1 MSKYG
6 GNNRIDFGV
15 HFNTDKSSLAE
26 VQKAF
31 QKLQDIKP
39 ANFKGSKEELVQ
51 IKLQALKVENA
62 LTKAFNVKLGSLNV
76 EKFKN
81 ELKGLNIDKIYTDL
95 SRLGSQG
102 QVAFSKMA
110 TSMMTTN
117 LQLRETHSLIN
128 SMGTTMMNTVK
139 WGIASSVMN
148 NFTQSVSQAFQ
159 YVKSLDSAL
168 TDIRIVTGDSTDQ
181 MAKFADQANRAAQ
194 ELGRST
200 MDYSK
205 AALTFYQQG
214 LSDEDVAA
222 RTEATLKAQNITGAG
237 EEMADYLTAVWNGYK
252 VANEEAELY
261 VDKLAAVADSSASN
275 MSQLAVAMSKVAST
289 ANLLG
294 VPIDSLNAQIATI
307 VATTRQAPETVGNAL
322 KTIYARINDIKT
334 GSDDAEVSLGNY
346 TSQMAQLGINVLDA
360 SGNLRDTGDVIEQ
373 IGGKWENLSREQQI
387 YLARTMAGQRQYNNL
402 LALFENWGKYTDL
415 VNVSMQSQGTTMEK
429 NSRYMDS
436 LAAHMEQLGAAGERV
451 KSAMIDSDS
460 FKGLIDIGTALTN
473 TFANLIEGIGGGG
486 NALLM
491 LGGVLTSVFSPVI
504 SREINNLVVNM
515 QAAKSNA
522 DILRADLEQT
532 KLLGQSLGYQQGTI
546 KEIVDAKQSLGVLY
560 TTITQEERNAYNQ
573 ALMNVAAAKEALI
586 PVQEQVD
593 LAKEYEESFTKVGI
607 SADNFKQK
615 IILIQAEAESLGQI
629 INTYSRGKV
638 ISLFGDVSKNEGQI
652 TDYVN
657 VIQNQVEQL
666 RNSLTEKGQTLFAVD
681 EFKKFDELVANF
693 DPTAENAKNKILEI
707 RDAAQALNSTISNA
721 NNASLSVEGNI
732 NQQERLRSQLDLT
745 IQKANELKEG
755 FQQGAGIQNAV
766 NLFGQLGRTI
776 GSLMGMMN
784 GLKNVWSFIKDPTAE
799 GSLKKLVQGFMSLG
813 VSIPMITKTFEAMK
827 KTTLGVSQAFL
838 NQTKILELKKAVEAA
853 QNKVAETHN
862 AVLKA
867 QQQGYVMLDGQ
878 IMGETMAKELQTKA
892 TLEADAAQK
901 QLNATMALNPMGKW
915 LLIIAGVTAGIVAL
929 VKVVDYFTMSTKEAE
944 QAINKF
950 NEKQKEFHDSTKTY
964 KEQVAALSEMRNQYE
979 VLAQKAG
986 AATGDNRIDSLTQ
999 AERQR
1004 YNELKNTIAEY
1015 NDEAVAGYN
1024 AKGQVI
1030 LKNNQALDETLDK
1043 LQKIHQE
1050 EAKEFFNSNEYEDYK
1065 KAKNQQYEAAKG
1077 KYESE
1082 ERINKEQGGYA
1093 STDKSRFDTL
1103 KSQMSNAFTDI
1114 THDSKYA
1121 EQQEELREIYN
1132 EWDTIAKDGLGKLRG
1147 HEDQLKNLQSRLAK
1161 ILSEEDLEDFK
1172 NYYFKDLYNLIDMP
1186 DDGPAKMQAAKA
1198 ELEKAAAFDPSI
1210 IISGLEQTGKN
1221 EEYKALSQA
1230 YGQDTIDSLIQ
1241 GYVSGLSRADFQ
1253 DEDAVIEDVRKNFL
1267 KSLQKAQIKSED
1279 LEKFKN
1285 QSASALED
1293 ADLTGLSPDKY
1304 QHELQGIIQEVIN
1317 GNSKLK
1323 ALAKDPQTRGAFEA
1337 LIKSQFGLTD
1347 VKIDENGVIESLTN
1361 DAIKAGKE
1369 AKNKLEIA
1377 LKDEQITLSTKQSNN
1392 INRWINDQDVQ
1403 TLANFDSILEKV
1415 KQDGQFTA
1423 EAFQKAKNEVNNMA
1437 ASEALSG
1444 AAGLLQKK
1452 ARGEDL
1458 DQEEQGQLS
1467 SYLSQLKTLIPQYKE
1482 VVEILQNDY
1491 LQGTKYYQ
1499 HAIEQVV
1506 NGTLTMMA
1514 AAKNARIED
1523 EESKFKKGEIGAS
1536 EINRGP
1542 TDSQS
1547 AEALK
1552 LVENTENLQTA
1563 QSKGLL
1569 TTEDYSKGLQK
1580 LASQYESCN
1589 TELSQYAQ
1597 ALAHGDEQSK
1607 KNAESTLLLSVRA
1620 AELAE
1625 KSGLSAN
1632 QIESTAAWLAKSG
1645 QFTEEYSQKLRENSQ
1660 LAADAAQ
1667 RYLRL
1672 NNAYDDLY
1680 TNGDKYKEL
1689 MAEMAASGQD
1699 VIYANEDLYN
1709 TFDQFK
1715 TQVADIFDTEKDF
1728 LSDDFVARHMQEIQA
1743 AAQQGKDISQ
1753 ELREEAAQEIVMHL
1767 GLDDYDFMTN
1777 KEKVLGD
1784 IAALPEGFDI
1794 GMNLDLLNWT
1804 QNLVLAMQQAGY
1816 SQSQIQSA
1824 LSGIGIDVDLAPYEQ
1839 GLNKAID
1846 DAKQAGKYAGA
1857 GFAANA
1863 GTDIKV
1869 NKQTFTDEDED
1880 LQEIPEYKT
1889 QEVTGD
1895 YYYPVIHASN
1905 APFGPQIDSVEQGH
1919 FTVRHPNFKPVK
1931 GQVSKNKKQT
1941 TTTAHALEVVSA
1953 TKSGGGKIASYNKPA
1968 QRSARKA
1975 RGSGGGGGKKGGGG
1989 SSAKPSIAKTNTTK
2003 IDTKKKTQENDPYY
2017 KVNKS
2022 LDKQSTLL
2030 KRLQDQE
2037 KNLSGKDR
2045 LKNLEA
2051 QAKNLKEQNE
2061 LLEQRNRI
2069 SNNVAAENSTANLR
2083 KRLQDAFGK
2092 NISFDSEG
2100 KIADLNQ
2107 TERAAV
2113 DSYNKAA
2120 QQAQSTFEAVQK
2132 QYNNWILH
2140 TWNANSKA
2148 WQEAHQSEKE
2158 QWDERIKNAETNAKD
2173 AISAAEEEYKK
2184 KTDLIKAYEKA
2195 LQEDQKRYEQYMN
2208 NVRKIMQDTF
2218 EKRKIKIQFKLDS
2231 GELERDWLD
2240 FENKVIRK
2248 IKDSDIVGN
2257 AAAQFREL
2265 SSYIQSKELQSVSD
2279 EIKAISDDIARVN
2292 AGAWTQLMG
2301 ISQTDYEMLKPED
2314 QQLVRKEAL
2323 GMLEE
2328 QLKELVKQEQDALS
2342 AIQDLTDEIAE
2353 SYLDSIDAAKDALDE
2368 HIDQYERIN
2377 DLIEHN
2383 VKLTELL
2390 YGDKGYD
2397 TLNKYYDLQKQNNMN
2412 TLQTLKQQEEYWR
2425 SRMQNEVVGSE
2436 AWKKFKENLDN
2447 AVDAVNSK
2455 LEDML
2460 DNLTTQFEKKLA
2472 AAVERV
2478 NNKLTGGL
2486 GTSYLDEQWD
2496 YLNNYDDYF
2505 LDTYN
2510 ATTGIEDV
2518 TRAYQQALDDAAAN
2532 PKQQQRLN
2540 KLMNDQLKILREKD
2554 HLTEYDLERAKSM
2567 LEVEKARMAL
2577 EDARN
2582 NKTKMRLRRDSQGNY
2597 TYQYVAD
2604 EEKLGD
2610 LQQALADAQNDLYNQ
2625 DKEHYKENLNTLYDT
2640 YKEYLEKMQQLTE
2653 EYRQAQA
2660 EAEATG
2666 NDTWLKQV
2674 QTRIDLAKE
2683 YYNNTMTG
2691 LLEDNE
2697 YNQTYITQSFA
2708 NGLNLDLSGLSSE
2721 EAWGVIQENV
2731 PWAASNI
2738 QNLANSISNL
2748 GGLLPATNALLQ
2760 DFSSAAAQYKTDM
2773 NDILE
2778 AGGTSIQTIGQV
2790 INEQGGPLDTNIIEA
2805 NSQVIMGYLD
2815 EITKKALTDVN
2826 TMQDL
2831 TQKLD
2836 EYWQNLNNN
2845 IQTYI
2850 NNTREGYNTLQE
2862 LLDSSTRAEVLDYI
2876 VPQTNTTST
2885 EGLTQAKEQLSLENI
2900 SGEDIKAL
2908 YDSYL
2913 SYLQNTNGALE
2924 VPRSQVQYQ
2933 QLAEN
2938 QQQLQEQYDR
2948 FYTDLVQDMIQQ
2960 VSSMSIDS
2968 QIDQMT
2974 AGTSQLLSNLIKNQS
2989 LLDQNVHIDANFP
3002 NVNNHTQIEE
3012 AFNNLVNMAAMRA
3025 SGYRD

>member
-15 HFNTDKSSLAE
+15 HFNTDKSSLE
-26 VQKAF
+26 QVKKA
-31 QKLQDIKP
+31 LQEIQNIKP
-39 ANFKGSKEELVQ
+39 SQFKGTVTQLKEIQNVAKQVETA
-51 IKLQALKVENA
+51 LQN
-62 LTKAFNVKLGSLNV
+62 AFNVKLGNFNISEFKRQLKEAGTDINTIYQSFSNLGAQGRAAFNQVNSSL
-76 EKFKN
+76 
-81 ELKGLNIDKIYTDL
+81 L
-95 SRLGSQG
+95 
-102 QVAFSKMA
+102 
-110 TSMMTTN
+110 TTN
-117 LQLRETHSLIN
+117 VQLRESAGLLQ
-128 SMGTTMMNTVK
+128 SMGETMMNTVK
-139 WGIASSVMN
+139 WGVASRVMN
-148 NFTQSVSQAFQ
+148 GFTQSVTQAFQ

-168 TDIRIVTGDSTDQ
+168 TDIRIVTGDSREE
-181 MAKFADQANRAAQ
+181 MAQFADQANRAAQ

-200 MDYSK
+200 MDYTK
-205 AALTFYQQG
+205 AALTYYQQG
-214 LSDEDVAA
+214 LSDEDVAV
-222 RTEATLKAQNITGAG
+222 RTETTLKAQNITGAG
-237 EEMADYLTAVWNGYK
+237 QEMADYLTAVWNGYK

-275 MSQLAVAMSKVAST
+275 MAQLATAMSKVASS

-294 VPIDSLNAQIATI
+294 VPVDSLNAQIATI
-307 VATTRQAPETVGNAL
+307 IATTRQAPESVGNSL
-322 KTIYARINDIKT
+322 KTIYARINDITT
-334 GSDDAEVSLGNY
+334 GSEDAEVSLGNY
-346 TSQMAQLGINVLDA
+346 SQQMAKVGISVLDTN
-360 SGNLRDTGDVIEQ
+360 GRLRDTQDVIEEV
-373 IGGKWENLSREQQI
+373 GGKWQSLSKEQQV
-387 YLARTMAGQRQYNNL
+387 YLARTMAGQRQYSRL
-402 LALFENWGKYTDL
+402 LALFDNWGKYTDL
-415 VNVSMQSQGTTMEK
+415 INVSMDAQGTLVEK

-436 LAAHMEQLGAAGERV
+436 LAAHMEKLGAAGEKV
-451 KSAMIDSDS
+451 KSAMINADSLNN
-460 FKGLIDIGTALTN
+460 LIDLGTIVTN
-473 TFANLIEGIGGGG
+473 LFANFIEAIGGGG
-486 NALLM
+486 TALLA
-491 LGGVLTSVFSPVI
+491 LGGTATSIFSGII
-504 SREINNLVVNM
+504 SREISNVILKARENNQVYQDM
-515 QAAKSNA
+515 KAKV
-522 DILRADLEQT
+522 LQV
-532 KLLGQSLGYQQGTI
+532 QSIQNGTI
-546 KEIVDAKQSLGVLY
+546 GNVGGAAYNDPNNQAYRNYVDNLEKVHKTWIVLSQD
-560 TTITQEERNAYNQ
+560 ERNAQQDRIESIRQLSEQKASLEEGQKAASNFYK
-573 ALMNVAAAKEALI
+573 ALTGRDIQNDSINRIATTLR
-586 PVQEQVD
+586 
-593 LAKEYEESFTKVGI
+593 S
-607 SADNFKQK
+607 K
-615 IILIQAEAESLGQI
+615 IIPSFEQAQS
-629 INTYSRGKV
+629 SFGKFQ
-638 ISLFGDVSKNEGQI
+638 LE
-652 TDYVN
+652 
-657 VIQNQVEQL
+657 VEQ
-666 RNSLTEKGQTLFAVD
+666 S
-681 EFKKFDELVANF
+681 
-693 DPTAENAKNKILEI
+693 
-707 RDAAQALNSTISNA
+707 S
-721 NNASLSVEGNI
+721 
-732 NQQERLRSQLDLT
+732 
-745 IQKANELKEG
+745 
-755 FQQGAGIQNAV
+755 GIQNV
-766 NLFGQLGRTI
+766 LG
-776 GSLMGMMN
+776 
-784 GLKNVWSFIKDPTAE
+784 
-799 GSLKKLVQGFMSLG
+799 
-813 VSIPMITKTFEAMK
+813 
-827 KTTLGVSQAFL
+827 
-838 NQTKILELKKAVEAA
+838 KKAVQDLKEFSSLLDEQQSKYGNALA
-853 QNKVAETHN
+853 KVLQDMISNGDLASDNFNNLTKAIEHFYSTAGNTINN
-862 AVLKA
+862 AFNFDSSA
-867 QQQGYVMLDGQ
+867 QQILNLRGQ
-878 IMGETMAKELQTKA
+878 IQDLQAVMQRVNQQAQTAFNVQSIVTGIGAIGRLASALSSLMNIFKIIKDDSLSGGEKILKILTAAGFAVGMIVSSFKTLNDSFKITQTLA
-892 TLEADAAQK
+892 
-901 QLNATMALNPMGKW
+901 
-915 LLIIAGVTAGIVAL
+915 IATAGISEKARASRLASVFTEQQILAMKQKGLVVDSNGLIIEDQKLLKEQLQAAVEAGIITEKQQQLMLQHGINAAMAANPIGAILIAVTAL
-929 VKVVDYFTMSTKEAE
+929 VAVLGGAYKLWDAFTMSAKEAE

-964 KEQVAALSEMRNQYE
+964 KEQAVALNEMRNQYE
-979 VLAQKAG
+979 ALAQKAG

-999 AERQR
+999 AQRQR
-1004 YNELKNTIAEY
+1004 YNQLKNTIAEY
-1015 NDEAVAGYN
+1015 NDEAIAGYN

-1114 THDSKYA
+1114 THDPKYA
-1121 EQQEELREIYN
+1121 EQQEELRKIYN
-1132 EWDTIAKDGLGKLRG
+1132 EWDAIAKDGLGKLRG

-1172 NYYFKDLYNLIDMP
+1172 NYYFNDLYNLIDMP

-1253 DEDAVIEDVRKNFL
+1253 DEDAVIEEVRKNFL

-1293 ADLTGLSPDKY
+1293 ANLTGLSPDKY

-1317 GNSKLK
+1317 GNNKLK

-1347 VKIDENGVIESLTN
+1347 IKIDENGVIESLTN

-1423 EAFQKAKNEVNNMA
+1423 EAFQKAKNEVNDMA
-1437 ASEALSG
+1437 TSEALSG

-1467 SYLSQLKTLIPQYKE
+1467 GYLSQLKTLIPQYKD
-1482 VVEILQNDY
+1482 VVQVLQSSW
-1491 LQGTKYYQ
+1491 LEGTKYYQ
-1499 HAIEQVV
+1499 HALEEVV
-1506 NGTLTMMA
+1506 NATFDIIQKGNEVTRTMRDQHG
-1514 AAKNARIED
+1514 NNIEYTVD
-1523 EESKFKKGEIGAS
+1523 G
-1536 EINRGP
+1536 GP
-1542 TDSQS
+1542 TQESS
-1547 AEALK
+1547 TKAMALIA
-1552 LVENTENLQTA
+1552 NTENLQTA
-1563 QSKGLL
+1563 QEKGLL
-1569 TTEDYSKGLQK
+1569 LTQDYQESLQK
-1580 LASQYESCN
+1580 LASQYETCN
-1589 TELSQYAQ
+1589 TELSHHAQ
-1597 ALAHGDEQSK
+1597 ALASGNEQLI
-1607 KNAESTLLLSVRA
+1607 KNAESALLLSIRS

-1625 KSGLSAN
+1625 KSGLSAD
-1632 QIESTAAWLAKSG
+1632 QIERTATWLAKDSEVL
-1645 QFTEEYSQKLRENSQ
+1645 QQNSE
-1660 LAADAAQ
+1660 LAADAAE

-1672 NNAYDDLY
+1672 NNAFDDLY
-1680 TNGDKYKEL
+1680 TNQDKYIEL
-1689 MAEMAASGQD
+1689 MNQMAASGEG
-1699 VIYANEDLYN
+1699 VIYSNEQLFN

-1715 TQVADIFDTEKDF
+1715 TQAAEVLDTEKDF
-1728 LSDDFVARHMQEIQA
+1728 LSDNWIADHMQDIMNAALNGGEGLAELRAQA
-1743 AAQQGKDISQ
+1743 AEDILFNLGIQIDQQQFGLSTEEFMRRIN
-1753 ELREEAAQEIVMHL
+1753 ELEDGADLNVEA
-1767 GLDDYDFMTN
+1767 
-1777 KEKVLGD
+1777 
-1784 IAALPEGFDI
+1784 
-1794 GMNLDLLNWT
+1794 NLDLIAWT
-1804 QNLVLAMQQAGY
+1804 QNLVTAMQQAGY
-1816 SQSQIQSA
+1816 AQAEIESA
-1824 LSGIGIDVDLAPYEQ
+1824 LSGMGIDVDLAPYNAQ
-1839 GLNKAID
+1839 LQTA
-1846 DAKQAGKYAGA
+1846 AKNAAAAGKLASDY
-1857 GFAANA
+1857 FANNA
-1863 GTDIKV
+1863 GVDVKT
-1869 NKQTFTDEDED
+1869 
-1880 LQEIPEYKT
+1880 KT
-1889 QEVTGD
+1889 QSKTESYENSSPNLD
-1895 YYYPVIHASN
+1895 YDVVPLSGTYSYPVIEEGVL
-1905 APFGPQIDSVEQGH
+1905 GPTVNPTPATMKITYPAFRPKQSQTVQEGQSTSVA
-1919 FTVRHPNFKPVK
+1919 T
-1931 GQVSKNKKQT
+1931 
-1941 TTTAHALEVVSA
+1941 ALEVIGA
-1953 TKSGGGKIASYNKPA
+1953 TKSSGGKISNYNMPA
-1968 QRSARKA
+1968 KRNARKA
-1975 RGSGGGGGKKGGGG
+1975 RSGGGGGKKGGGGG

-2069 SNNVAAENSTANLR
+2069 SNNAAAENSTANLR

-2120 QQAQSTFEAVQK
+2120 QQAQSTFESVQK

-2158 QWDERIKNAETNAKD
+2158 KWDERIKNAETNAKD

-2208 NVRKIMQDTF
+2208 NIRKIMESTF
-2218 EKRKIKIQFKLDS
+2218 EQRKIKIQFDLDS
-2231 GELERDWLD
+2231 GELDRDWQD
-2240 FENKVIRK
+2240 FQNKVIRR

-2265 SSYIQSKELQSVSD
+2265 SSYIQSQELQSVSD

-2328 QLKELVKQEQDALS
+2328 QLKDLVKQEQDALS

-2436 AWKKFKENLDN
+2436 AWKKFKENLDD

-2640 YKEYLEKMQQLTE
+2640 YKEYLEKMQELTE

-2674 QTRIDLAKE
+2674 QARIDLAKE
-2683 YYNNTMTG
+2683 QYDKFYTG

-2697 YNQTYITQSFA
+2697 YNQTYVTQAFA

-2748 GGLLPATNALLQ
+2748 GGLLPATNSLLQ
-2760 DFSSAAAQYKTDM
+2760 DFSSAAIQYKADM

-2790 INEQGGPLDTNIIEA
+2790 IDEEGGPLDTNIIEA

-2815 EITKKALTDVN
+2815 EITQKALTDVN